1 MSGVGRAVVVLLLVL
16 GLAGCHSEERVPAI
30 PPATAAADP
39 LADVEAGVDA
49 IARDLESD
57 ADADAGR

>member
-1 MSGVGRAVVVLLLVL
+1 VNGVGRAVVVLLLVL
-16 GLAGCHSEERVPAI
+16 GLAGCHGEERVPTA

-39 LADVEAGVDA
+39 FADVEAGVDA

-57 ADADAGR
+57 ADAGR